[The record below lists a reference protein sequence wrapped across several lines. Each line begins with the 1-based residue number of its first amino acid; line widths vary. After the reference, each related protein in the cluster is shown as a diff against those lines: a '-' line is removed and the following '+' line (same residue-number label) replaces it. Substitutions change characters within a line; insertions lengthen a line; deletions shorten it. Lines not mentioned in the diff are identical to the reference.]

1 MFNTYEYIKP
11 SGNLNITI
19 TNEFGV
25 VTKEF
30 SVNNLVVTAGKNW
43 ITGRLKNSAGG
54 HVIPDEMTHMAIGT
68 ETTTIAA
75 DPVALGDT
83 TLGTELVRTTLTPT
97 GGEVANN
104 VITFT
109 ATFSPSE
116 TYTGTITEA
125 GIFNANS
132 DGTMLCRTKFLGVNK
147 AAADTMTV
155 VWTITAS

>member
-54 HVIPDEMTHMAIGT
+54 YVIPDEMTHMAIGT

>member
-1 MFNTYEYIKP
+1 MFNTHEYIKP

-19 TNEFGV
+19 TNEFGI

-43 ITGRLKNSAGG
+43 ITGRLKNTSAP
-54 HVIPDEMTHMAIGT
+54 HTISDEMSHMAIGT

-104 VITFT
+104 DITFT

-132 DGTMLCRTKFLGVNK
+132 GGTMLCRTKFLAVNK
-147 AAADTMTV
+147 AAADIMTV